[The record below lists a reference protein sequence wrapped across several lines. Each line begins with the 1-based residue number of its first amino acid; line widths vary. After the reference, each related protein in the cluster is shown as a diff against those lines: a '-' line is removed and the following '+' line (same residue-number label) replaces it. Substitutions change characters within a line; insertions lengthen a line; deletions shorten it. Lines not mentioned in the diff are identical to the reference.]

1 MNFAL
6 LKDVEPEDGKGGA
19 TGASGAA
26 AAAGASEN
34 RATAPSEVPSDSGAE
49 NYDGSGEAGGENVDD
64 GSEGD
69 FVSDESRKPLNR
81 NAIMLVM
88 ILAIGAGGTWFMYQ
102 RTGGP
107 SAAKAAAA
115 DPAAAAAEAA
125 VTDFMKGGRN
135 NITLLRKL
143 LDGTA
148 KIIDQFRD
156 YTNVMQVPLSDLKSN
171 PFHFALAKAAAEQD
185 PEEIAKKKREEQRA
199 AVLKAA
205 QGLQLQSV
213 VIRGNRKACMVSN
226 SMYQEGEAVNGFLV
240 EKISPNSVVVS
251 RDGFRFELK
260 MANGK

>member
-6 LKDVEPEDGKGGA
+6 LKDIEPEEGKGKGGTSA
-19 TGASGAA
+19 ESA
-26 AAAGASEN
+26 EN
-34 RATAPSEVPSDSGAE
+34 RATSPAEVPAEGSAE
-49 NYDGSGEAGGENVDD
+49 NYDGSGESTGESTD
-64 GSEGD
+64 GSESD
-69 FVSDESRKPLNR
+69 FIADESRKPLNR
-81 NAIMLVM
+81 NMIMLVM
-88 ILAIGAGGTWFMYQ
+88 FVAIGAGGTWFMYQ

-107 SAAKAAAA
+107 SAASAAAA
-115 DPAAAAAEAA
+115 DPAVATAEAA

-156 YTNVMQVPLSDLKSN
+156 YTNVMQIPLSDLKSN

-185 PEEIAKKKREEQRA
+185 PAEIAKKKREEQRA
-199 AVLKAA
+199 EVLKAA

>member
-6 LKDVEPEDGKGGA
+6 LKDIEPEDGKGQGG
-19 TGASGAA
+19 TSP
-26 AAAGASEN
+26 GASEN
-34 RATAPSEVPSDSGAE
+34 RAASPAEVPTGESGADS
-49 NYDGSGEAGGENVDD
+49 YDGSSDSSDENVD
-64 GSEGD
+64 GESE
-69 FVSDESRKPLNR
+69 FVADESRKPLNR
-81 NAIMLVM
+81 NALMLVV

-102 RTGGP
+102 RTAGP
-107 SAAKAAAA
+107 SAASAATAE
-115 DPAAAAAEAA
+115 PSVAAAEAA
-125 VTDFMKGGRN
+125 VSDFMKGGHN

-156 YTNVMQVPLSDLKSN
+156 YTNVMQIPLSDLKSN
-171 PFHFALAKAAAEQD
+171 PFHFALAKAPAEQD
-185 PEEIAKKKREEQRA
+185 PEELAKKKREEQRA

-260 MANGK
+260 MATGK